1 MSFDEL
7 YEHLSSKF
15 GTDQLAKGGEDFL
28 QPFLLVQRDTLQGLV
43 AHLQKDPTLHMDFL
57 SSISGVDRGPEKGEI
72 EVVYHLTSLT
82 KNINITLKV
91 VVSRDEASIPSIVE
105 TFKGANWLE
114 REVYDLFGVHFESHP
129 DLRRILLPTNWEGH
143 PLRKD
148 YKEQETYHGVK
159 VAYE

>member
-15 GTDQLAKGGEDFL
+15 GTDQLAKDGEDFI
-28 QPFLLVQRDTLQGLV
+28 QPFLVVQGETLLELV
-43 AHLQKDPTLHMDFL
+43 AYLQKEPILHVDFL
-57 SSISGVDRGPEKGEI
+57 SSISGVDRGIENGNI
-72 EVVYHLTSLT
+72 EVVYHFTSLT

-91 VVSRDEASIPSIVE
+91 IVNRDEASVPSIVE
-105 TFKGANWLE
+105 IFKGANWLE
-114 REVYDLFGVHFESHP
+114 REVYDLFGVHFEGHP
-129 DLRRILLPTNWEGH
+129 DLRRILLPSNWEGH

-148 YKEQETYHGVK
+148 YKEQETYHGIK